1 MLMQKIFGL
10 EKIKRKNYLLLR
22 LILQIDSKLDSIK

>member
-1 MLMQKIFGL
+1 MQKIFGL

-22 LILQIDSKLDSIK
+22 LILQIDSKLE